1 MKPKFIAKIPEWSLN
16 YIVNG
21 DPEGLTDEEIKAI
34 NEYTNRVNIMAPTE
48 EQPEAY
54 FTKYPEFGGQFG
66 ACDVEDCICR
76 EWEDVFKY
84 EVYRL
89 DMWGNKE
96 DGYECNDRWHQFNF
110 ETTGDGIRAFKRA
123 MKKEGYE
130 ISPAYRYE
138 EDRQSDDI
146 IIIERKTGR
155 PVFVA
160 QFVRSYTR

>member
-1 MKPKFIAKIPEWSLN
+1 MKAKFTAAIPTWALN
-16 YIVNG
+16 YIFNG
-21 DPEGLTDEEIKAI
+21 EPGDLTDEEIKAI
-34 NEYTNRVNIMAPTE
+34 NDYTDKVNIMDTAE
-48 EQPEAY
+48 EEPQEY
-54 FTKYPEFGGQFG
+54 FTRYPEFGRQFG

-96 DGYECNDRWHQFNF
+96 DGYDCNDRWHQFNF
-110 ETTGDGIRAFKRA
+110 ETTGNGKRAFKRA

-146 IIIERKTGR
+146 LLIERKTNR

-160 QFVRSYTR
+160 QFVGSYQQ

>member
-138 EDRQSDDI
+138 EDRQGDDI